1 MYVKMKKSQR
11 KALALSMAIATAI
24 GSLGATSPVPESQA
38 ATVKY
43 IKGGKTVTFSDTK
56 GIKTFTVNGK
66 KKKIKAGS
74 KKVKYTFGKN
84 EGKYVIK
91 YVTKKK
97 KTITRTY
104 IVDKTS
110 PVISG
115 VSDGDTYNK
124 EVTITVR
131 DNKKLKSLKVNN
143 KAVKSPYTVSQ
154 EGLYDVVATDYA
166 GNKKQVVFSIENLVN
181 ATPEATTGAAV
192 SSGSVKSEAN
202 NTTSTPAVSSTPSA
216 SNIPETVSP
225 TATVAAESTLAP
237 ETVSPVSTTT
247 ASPVIPEKTMP
258 TATETPDSTVV
269 PETTSPI
276 IPTATTEVENTV
288 TPAAVSPEAT
298 VLPTEVPTE
307 TPEITPAP
315 EVTKSPTIEETDITS
330 PIIFCS
336 MGYAQSN
343 GQYGDTRVYTPFVST
358 MAGCP
363 TDSNGIPNTITLTS
377 TSSVASTIKIQV
389 SDAESGVK
397 RIMAYAAPAIT
408 KEGQIYNLISEA
420 KKGLP
425 KNIDEAVLAG
435 MDHVVYSW
443 ECDKTYEEASARGEL
458 VNHVDDEK
466 IIGPISDFTKNGS
479 KCTCCYVVVA
489 EDFAGNI
496 SAVVTQN
503 VLFKMN

>member
-1 MYVKMKKSQR
+1 MKKSQR

-24 GSLGATSPVPESQA
+24 GSLSVASPVPESQA

-43 IKGGKTVTFSDTK
+43 IKGGKTITFSDSK

-74 KKVKYTFGKN
+74 KKVKYTFGKS

-104 IVDKTS
+104 IVDKTA
-110 PVISG
+110 PIISG
-115 VSDGDTYNK
+115 VADGDTYNN
-124 EVTITVR
+124 EVTIKVK

-143 KAVKSPYTVSQ
+143 KAVKSPYTVNQ

-202 NTTSTPAVSSTPSA
+202 NATSTPAVSSTPST
-216 SNIPETVSP
+216 SNITETVSP
-225 TATVAAESTLAP
+225 TATVTAESTVAP
-237 ETVSPVSTTT
+237 ET
-247 ASPVIPEKTMP
+247 I
-258 TATETPDSTVV
+258 
-269 PETTSPI
+269 SPI

-288 TPAAVSPEAT
+288 TPATVSPEAT

-363 TDSNGIPNTITLTS
+363 TDGNGVPNTITLTS
-377 TSSVASTIKIQV
+377 TSSIASTIKIQV

-397 RIMAYAAPAIT
+397 RIMAYAVPAIT